1 VSAFN
6 RGLAWYRYKHLEDE
20 FINSTFYFPF
30 QDKHKNIWSE
40 FFSDLLTK
48 IGNSVDTFFR
58 DMLKDPM
65 FDNFSHVST
74 LKMSGRAL
82 DINYFRDFFEPI
94 YKLSSAEVQTAYG
107 LTLYG
112 KCTPFEGFLDKENNK
127 IPKWWFAYDHIK
139 HKWFDCIEE
148 ATLEHTINGL
158 ASLFLLNVLHK
169 ESQKYLIEYQ
179 DVIISDFSNISEPT
193 SAYTFNEF
201 KKSMIGISK
210 GFSGYNY
217 RARTPLFIHFFRL
230 DETAK
235 VLNLHT

>member
-1 VSAFN
+1 MNAFD

-30 QDKHKNIWSE
+30 QEKHKDIWSE

-58 DMLKDPM
+58 NMLEAPM
-65 FDNFSHVST
+65 FDKFSHVSS
-74 LKMSGRAL
+74 LKVSGRTK
-82 DINYFRDFFEPI
+82 DINDFRDFFDPI

-112 KCTPFEGFLDKENNK
+112 RCTPFEGFLDKDTNK
-127 IPKWWFAYDHIK
+127 IPKWWIAYDHIK

-148 ATLEHTINGL
+148 ATLENTIKAL

-169 ESQKYLIEYQ
+169 ESQKYLIGYQ
-179 DVIISDFSNISEPT
+179 DVIVSDFSEPPESRTYISHIFE
-193 SAYTFNEF
+193 
-201 KKSMIGISK
+201 KSMIGVPK
-210 GFSGYNY
+210 GYNKFNY
-217 RARTPLFIHFFRL
+217 RARTPLFIHVFRL
-230 DETAK
+230 DETAPTSG
-235 VLNLHT
+235 VVF